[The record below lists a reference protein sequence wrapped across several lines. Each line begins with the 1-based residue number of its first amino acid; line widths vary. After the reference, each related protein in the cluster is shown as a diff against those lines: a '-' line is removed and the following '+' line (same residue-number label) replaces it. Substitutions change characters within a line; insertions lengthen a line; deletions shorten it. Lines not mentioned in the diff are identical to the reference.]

1 MNFGATG
8 IPGSDHSFAA
18 DLDRPPF
25 AGFGS
30 GITGNPSPDD
40 LYKFDPPLDHILQ
53 GGWES
58 RVQFGLSGH
67 GMDSYAWSYLMVAD
81 GIPVVGQ
88 IGRGFVHADLR
99 RTDETW
105 TALMDGA
112 TALHWEAT
120 KGTPIPDTHLLSV
133 AVSDFRCV
141 SGWQWLKRDSLESVN
156 HELLRSKMSR
166 GGDVSDVSD
175 LFTDATH
182 RGLGGPR

>member
-1 MNFGATG
+1 
-8 IPGSDHSFAA
+8 
-18 DLDRPPF
+18 
-25 AGFGS
+25 
-30 GITGNPSPDD
+30 
-40 LYKFDPPLDHILQ
+40 
-53 GGWES
+53 
-58 RVQFGLSGH
+58 
-67 GMDSYAWSYLMVAD
+67 
-81 GIPVVGQ
+81 
-88 IGRGFVHADLR
+88 
-99 RTDETW
+99 
-105 TALMDGA
+105 MDGA

-120 KGTPIPDTHLLSV
+120 KGTPIPDTHLLLV

>member
-40 LYKFDPPLDHILQ
+40 LYKFDPPLDHMLQ

-81 GIPVVGQ
+81 GIPVGGQ

-99 RTDETW
+99 RTDET
-105 TALMDGA
+105 
-112 TALHWEAT
+112 
-120 KGTPIPDTHLLSV
+120 
-133 AVSDFRCV
+133 
-141 SGWQWLKRDSLESVN
+141 
-156 HELLRSKMSR
+156 
-166 GGDVSDVSD
+166 
-175 LFTDATH
+175 
-182 RGLGGPR
+182 